1 MALALCS
8 SPQCGGCGI
17 QRKDSMMIVGYPYEK
32 LGHADRSWLDARRH
46 FSFARYW
53 ARRCL
58 HCLLFDMTLKQAT
71 NSCELYWG

>member
-1 MALALCS
+1 
-8 SPQCGGCGI
+8 
-17 QRKDSMMIVGYPYEK
+17 MIVGYPYEK